1 MKNDNM
7 VTLSIGQRIIMHL
20 DRFKMTDSSEIYN
33 IPWDLTQDGIAT
45 SIRISRAHASIELK
59 KLREC
64 GKVEEKQTHIKG
76 GKVKRKS
83 YLLTPFG
90 MSESARIRDYAE
102 NNGIDIDALLDL
114 KRQDANIILE
124 NLDPVDS
131 YALGCACAF
140 RVPIP
145 VSILPKSVKLVIP
158 ADVSG
163 MTVIDERLR
172 SNMMRAA
179 DSVAKAAWHS
189 YAADYWME
197 DTEILESDIERTHE
211 RLYHLVEA
219 GRTREAC
226 KLISINAYDLIA
238 TANDDLHDTLVKLD
252 NVPAKF
258 AVDVLSV
265 RIEADI
271 SSGDLDD
278 AGDTVEKL
286 AEYDETAAKV
296 YGSDIKMAEGDTD
309 GALGL
314 LEEMGGLAVADLRIA
329 KILFGLG
336 RFEESEKM
344 VENVR
349 IPSGDIGASIERF
362 ILMAELDLKKGDPQ
376 QAVVRMMKA
385 RATAPDKEKKKI
397 DLMMKELKLN

>member
-1 MKNDNM
+1 
-7 VTLSIGQRIIMHL
+7 MHL

-59 KLREC
+59 KLREY

-83 YLLTPFG
+83 YLLTPLG
-90 MSESARIRDYAE
+90 MAESARIREYADD
-102 NNGIDIDALLDL
+102 NGIDVDALLDL

-124 NLDPVDS
+124 NLDPTDS

-140 RVPIP
+140 RVPVP
-145 VSILPKSVKLVIP
+145 VSILPRSVKLVIP

-163 MTVIDERLR
+163 LTVIDDRLR
-172 SNMMRAA
+172 SNMMKAA
-179 DSVAKAAWHS
+179 DTVARASWHS
-189 YAADYWME
+189 YAADYWMDDRE
-197 DTEILESDIERTHE
+197 TLESDIERTHE

-226 KLISINAYDLIA
+226 KLVSANIYDLIA
-238 TANDDLHDTLVKLD
+238 TANDDLHDIMSKLD

-265 RIEADI
+265 RIETDI

-278 AGDTVEKL
+278 AADTVEKL
-286 AEYDETAAKV
+286 TEYDGTLAKV
-296 YGSDIKMAEGDTD
+296 YGSDIRMAEGDTE
-309 GALGL
+309 GALDL
-314 LEEMGGLAVADLRIA
+314 LREMGGLVAADLRIA
-329 KILFGLG
+329 RIFFGLG
-336 RFEESEKM
+336 HFEESEK
-344 VENVR
+344 VLEGVR
-349 IPSGDIGASIERF
+349 ILPGDTSASIERF
-362 ILMAELDLKKGDPQ
+362 ILMAKLDLKKGNPQ
-376 QAVVRMMKA
+376 QAVIRMMKA
-385 RATAPDKEKKKI
+385 RATAPDREKKKI